1 MRSLGY
7 EEIASALSGGADP
20 RATVES
26 VITRTQQYAKR
37 QETYF
42 RRETGA
48 VWLDVTAADY
58 PSRAE
63 DLVRTFLDR
72 PE

>member
-7 EEIASALSGGADP
+7 EEIAAALGAGDDP
-20 RATVES
+20 ADTAGT

-42 RRETGA
+42 RRFADA
-48 VWLDVTAADY
+48 VWLDVSDTDF
-58 PSRAE
+58 SERAE
-63 DLVRTFLDR
+63 KLSEAFLGR